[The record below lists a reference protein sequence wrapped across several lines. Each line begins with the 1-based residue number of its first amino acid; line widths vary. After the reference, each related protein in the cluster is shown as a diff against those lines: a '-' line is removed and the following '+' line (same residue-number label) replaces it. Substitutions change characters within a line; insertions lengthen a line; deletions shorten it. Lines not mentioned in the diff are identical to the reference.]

1 LAADGKSK
9 CRQSIFGFCG
19 RPVCYDISTDVQH
32 LLNVEG
38 EPSKVSCPSGS
49 ADAILALVNAGADV
63 NAADKDGLTGEL
75 MHLFFKIK
83 VGDVLYS
90 TPALA

>member
-1 LAADGKSK
+1 MANRNVTSRYLVLWSLL
-9 CRQSIFGFCG
+9 
-19 RPVCYDISTDVQH
+19 CYDISTDVQH

-75 MHLFFKIK
+75 MHSILLLEIK
-83 VGDVLYS
+83 VDTGLYL

>member
-1 LAADGKSK
+1 ML
-9 CRQSIFGFCG
+9 QSIFGFVVV
-19 RPVCYDISTDVQH
+19 VCYDISTDVQH

-75 MHLFFKIK
+75 KHSILLFEIK
-83 VGDVLYS
+83 VDTVLYS